1 MNKHKVVIKI
11 IKILTGASL
20 MAVLIIHALMLK
32 SCAVSIL
39 AEANSEYE
47 QRIELSEDT
56 FTMHKDIDMDNV
68 VDVCADSIMQRYESI
83 LKRLYNVECLV
94 KNYHDDANVIISRAN
109 HFVEL
114 WLAISSAFI
123 ALFSI
128 LFMVNNFIQEKNIKD
143 DCKEFLKKQKDE
155 MKKWKKEFN
164 SFKKSI
170 NEHRKRMESY
180 IQINKVSS
188 IMSCLSSFPD
198 PLLSSGVEKKK
209 YALEYLSILY
219 NEFERYVDP
228 INFEDSDRNE
238 EVVNNAQ
245 IIVAGV
251 YVVVVKM
258 QGLFTE
264 VRHNIAFMIFS
275 KRLGDMINDFISK
288 KINKNNIVEE
298 LKALLDSFR
307 QFNAGIS

>member
-1 MNKHKVVIKI
+1 
-11 IKILTGASL
+11 

-164 SFKKSI
+164 SFQKSI
-170 NEHRKRMESY
+170 NEHRKRTESY

>member
-1 MNKHKVVIKI
+1 MNKHKVVKI

-164 SFKKSI
+164 SFQKSM

-288 KINKNNIVEE
+288 KINKNNIVKE

>member
-1 MNKHKVVIKI
+1 
-11 IKILTGASL
+11 

-56 FTMHKDIDMDNV
+56 FTMHKDIDLDNV

-128 LFMVNNFIQEKNIKD
+128 LFMVNNFIQGKNIKD
-143 DCKEFLKKQKDE
+143 DCKEFLKEQKDEMKEWQKDE
-155 MKKWKKEFN
+155 MKKLQKELN
-164 SFKKSI
+164 SFQTSI
-170 NEHRKRMESY
+170 NEQRKRMESY

-251 YVVVVKM
+251 YIVVVKM

-298 LKALLDSFR
+298 LNALSDSFR

>member
-1 MNKHKVVIKI
+1 MNKHKVVKI

-20 MAVLIIHALMLK
+20 IAVLIIHALILK

-39 AEANSEYE
+39 AEENSEYE
-47 QRIELSEDT
+47 KRIELSEDT

-143 DCKEFLKKQKDE
+143 DCKDYIKEHKKRIDKWSESLKT
-155 MKKWKKEFN
+155 
-164 SFKKSI
+164 SI
-170 NEHRKRMESY
+170 NEQRKRMESY

-219 NEFERYVDP
+219 NEFERYVDS

-298 LKALLDSFR
+298 LNALSDSFR